1 LPPVTKVI
9 LDDKQIKR
17 ALTRIA
23 HEVLEHNT
31 DVDSIAVIGVLTRG
45 AFLAK
50 RIADLIE
57 ELEGVVVPVGLMD
70 ISLYRDDVHSKLDQ
84 PIIQRTD
91 ILFTVKDKN
100 IILVDDVLFTGRT
113 VRAAL
118 NHIVDFGRP
127 STIQLA
133 VLIDRGHRE
142 LPIKPDYVGVNIPT
156 AKSDQVVVEVNEK
169 DGVDQVSVISDGKA
183 GPKAGKAK
191 KARASSG
198 GKTGSKTGRKGGK
211 K

>member
-1 LPPVTKVI
+1 MPPATKVI
-9 LDDKQIKR
+9 LDDKQMKR

-31 DVDSIAVIGVLTRG
+31 DVGSIAVIGVLTRG
-45 AFLAK
+45 AHLAK
-50 RIADLIE
+50 RIARQIE
-57 ELEGVVVPVGLMD
+57 ELEGVKVPVGLMD

-91 ILFTVKDKN
+91 ILFNVHDKN
-100 IILVDDVLFTGRT
+100 IILVDDVLYTGRT

-156 AKSDQVVVEVNEK
+156 AKSDQVVVEVVEK
-169 DGVDQVSVISDGKA
+169 DGHDRVSLVSDGAVSKA
-183 GPKAGKAK
+183 RSTKAK
-191 KARASSG
+191 TTKKAAASKPKKG
-198 GKTGSKTGRKGGK
+198 GRK
-211 K
+211 

>member
-1 LPPVTKVI
+1 
-9 LDDKQIKR
+9 
-17 ALTRIA
+17 
-23 HEVLEHNT
+23 
-31 DVDSIAVIGVLTRG
+31 
-45 AFLAK
+45 
-50 RIADLIE
+50 
-57 ELEGVVVPVGLMD
+57 MD

-100 IILVDDVLFTGRT
+100 IILVDDVLYTGRT

-156 AKSDQVVVEVNEK
+156 ARADQVVVEVAEK
-169 DGVDQVSVISDGKA
+169 DGADRVSLILAEGDKAEPAKIRKGKA
-183 GPKAGKAK
+183 TKSSARAKAGK
-191 KARASSG
+191 
-198 GKTGSKTGRKGGK
+198 KTARKGGK